1 MKVHPVVWT
10 GKIAERLTK
19 PFAPK
24 AYGVVLWL
32 AGVAPVLVPLSLLWY
47 LPFPLSLLS
56 VYPLKIS
63 FSISMLYSLV
73 RRSVPF
79 RDESRA
85 YVQQMVRR
93 DVTKAEPGL
102 VRSAAIESL
111 FESAVDGIVSPLFW
125 FLILGLPGA
134 LLQRLANTMD
144 SMVGYKTP
152 ELKEQGW
159 FSARVDTV
167 LNYVP
172 ARLTAFL
179 LYASAKLMGLDH
191 RISPE
196 LRKEAASVES
206 PNARVVF
213 LAVSSILRVRLEK
226 KGHYVVGSAFP
237 YPADGDVLKALKLF
251 KVSLILFLVLEF
263 IGIAILSYFNPLLAP

>member
-19 PFAPK
+19 PFASRS
-24 AYGVVLWL
+24 YGVALWF
-32 AGVAPVLVPLSLLWY
+32 VSVVPVLVPLSMLWF

-56 VYPLKIS
+56 VYPLKAS
-63 FSISMLYSLV
+63 FSVSMLYSLV
-73 RRSVPF
+73 KKSVPF
-79 RDESRA
+79 REESRA
-85 YVQQMVRR
+85 LVQQMVRR
-93 DVTKAEPGL
+93 DVTKAEPEL

-111 FESAVDGIVSPLFW
+111 FESAVDGIISPLFW
-125 FLILGLPGA
+125 FLLLGLPGA

-152 ELKEQGW
+152 ELKDQGW
-159 FSARVDTV
+159 FSARFDTV

-172 ARLTAFL
+172 ARLTALL
-179 LYASAKLMGLDH
+179 LYASAKLLGLNA

-196 LRKEAASVES
+196 LRKEALRVES

-213 LAVSSILRVRLEK
+213 LAASSILRVRLEK
-226 KGHYVVGSAFP
+226 KGHYVVGSVFP
-237 YPADGDVLKALKLF
+237 YPGDEDVLVALKLF
-251 KVSLILFLVLEF
+251 RVALALFLALEF
-263 IGIAILSYFNPLLAP
+263 VGVLLFSYVNPLLAP